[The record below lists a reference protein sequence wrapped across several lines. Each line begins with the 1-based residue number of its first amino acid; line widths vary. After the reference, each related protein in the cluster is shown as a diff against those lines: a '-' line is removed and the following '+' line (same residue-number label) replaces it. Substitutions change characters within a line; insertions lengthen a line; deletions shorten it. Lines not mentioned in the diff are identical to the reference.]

1 MAYTK
6 VKPLM
11 VASFPSSRLTGAFGA
26 ISGAN
31 LTGLGDGIDTKDA
44 SSDPAINTNP
54 SGGVGHSW
62 LNKSSGE
69 IFICIVATTDNNV
82 WVNVG
87 GGVLDVYTNA
97 GTVLGYIT
105 RDRWIETVSLVS
117 DTGGST
123 VAGLVWTKGVKA
135 GGSAGCQS
143 STHFYSAG
151 GANAGAS
158 YETNIEKIQFATST
172 ASSAAGSLSVGC
184 FACSGHMSTTHGYA
198 VGGTDAYNAAPAPGN
213 LARNIKI
220 IQKFPF
226 ASSVTSVSI
235 GNLDNTVRSHVGW
248 STRTYGYTS
257 GGDESIPASNLT
269 QKDNKVEKFSFSS
282 DGDAIMTPSTITVGR
297 SNISTSSSETTAY
310 GLGGHGP
317 SYSNVMDKFSYASEG
332 TGTDIGDLNQ
342 AAYTGSGLSSTT
354 DGYCCGG
361 TTPTATTRI
370 HKFSFASEGNADNV
384 GDLTNAGGHGPT
396 QGSQY

>member
-11 VASFPSSRLTGAFGA
+11 VDSFPSSRLTGAFGA
-26 ISGAN
+26 INGAN
-31 LTGLGDGIDTKDA
+31 LTGLGDGIDTKSA

-54 SGGVGHSW
+54 AGGVGHSW
-62 LNKSSGE
+62 LNKTTGE
-69 IFICIVATTDNNV
+69 IFICTVATTDANV

-87 GGVLDVYTNA
+87 GGVLGVYTSA
-97 GTVLGYIT
+97 GIVLGYIT
-105 RDRWIETVSLVS
+105 RDRWIETVSLSS

-135 GGSAGCQS
+135 GGSAGCHS
-143 STHFYSAG
+143 ATHFYSAG
-151 GANAGAS
+151 GANAGVT
-158 YETNIEKIQFATST
+158 YETNIEKIQFA
-172 ASSAAGSLSVGC
+172 ASSASVGAGSLSVGC
-184 FACSGHMSTTHGYA
+184 FAQSGHMSTTHGYTA
-198 VGGTDAYNAAPAPGN
+198 AGTDAYGAPGSGP

-226 ASSVTSVSI
+226 ASSSTSVTI
-235 GNLDNTVRSHVGW
+235 GNMEKFVRSHVGW
-248 STRTYGYTS
+248 STRTYGYTC
-257 GGDESIPASNLT
+257 GGDESIVNGSTT
-269 QKDNKVEKFSFSS
+269 QKRLGAQKFGFAS
-282 DGDAIMTPSTITVGR
+282 DGDGIVITSTMTVGR
-297 SNISTSSSETTAY
+297 TNIATSSSETTAY

-332 TGTDIGDLNQ
+332 TGTDIGDLDQ
-342 AAYTGSGLSSTT
+342 PTYAGGGLSSTT